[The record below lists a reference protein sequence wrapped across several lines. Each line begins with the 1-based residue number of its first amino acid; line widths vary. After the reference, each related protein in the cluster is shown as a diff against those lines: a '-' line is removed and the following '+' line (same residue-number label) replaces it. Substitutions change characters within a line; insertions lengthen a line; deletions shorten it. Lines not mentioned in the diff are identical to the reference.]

1 MNDDNVDHARV
12 YYEAVGGRDRHGR
25 VFGLGSYA
33 NVCYSHVS
41 SSFSATTSRLATSTN
56 EVIEL
61 RGTIGI
67 LMDRIN
73 RLEDFINRRLPAD
86 LQAPSADRPHSPPS
100 WLLFLELL
108 SFFICNLTTLFIY

>member
-1 MNDDNVDHARV
+1 MNGDNVDHARV
-12 YYEAVGGRDRHGR
+12 YYEAVGGRDRRGR

-41 SSFSATTSRLATSTN
+41 SSSSVMASRLAANTD

-61 RGTIGI
+61 RGTVGV

-73 RLEDFINRRLPAD
+73 RLEDFISRRLSVDP
-86 LQAPSADRPHSPPS
+86 QAPFADRPHSPPS
-100 WLLFLELL
+100 
-108 SFFICNLTTLFIY
+108 

>member
-12 YYEAVGGRDRHGR
+12 YYEVVGGRDRRGQ

-33 NVCYSHVS
+33 NVCYSHAS
-41 SSFSATTSRLATSTN
+41 SSFSATASRLAATTN

-61 RGTIGI
+61 RGTVGV

-73 RLEDFINRRLPAD
+73 RLEDFISHRLPAD
-86 LQAPSADRPHSPPS
+86 SQAPSADRPHSPPS
-100 WLLFLELL
+100 
-108 SFFICNLTTLFIY
+108 

>member
-1 MNDDNVDHARV
+1 MNGDNVDYARV

-41 SSFSATTSRLATSTN
+41 SSSSATASRLATTTN

-61 RGTIGI
+61 RGTVGV
-67 LMDRIN
+67 LMDHIN
-73 RLEDFINRRLPAD
+73 RLEDFISRRLPID
-86 LQAPSADRPHSPPS
+86 PQAPSADRLYSSPS
-100 WLLFLELL
+100 
-108 SFFICNLTTLFIY
+108 

>member
-12 YYEAVGGRDRHGR
+12 YYEAVGGRDRRGQ

-33 NVCYSHVS
+33 NVCYSHAS
-41 SSFSATTSRLATSTN
+41 SSSAVMASRLAANTD

-61 RGTIGI
+61 RGTVGV

-73 RLEDFINRRLPAD
+73 KLEDFISRIVPVD
-86 LQAPSADRPHSPPS
+86 PQAPSADRLHSPPS
-100 WLLFLELL
+100 
-108 SFFICNLTTLFIY
+108 

>member
-12 YYEAVGGRDRHGR
+12 YYEAVGGRDRRGR

-33 NVCYSHVS
+33 NVCYSHAS
-41 SSFSATTSRLATSTN
+41 SSSATANWLTATTN

-61 RGTIGI
+61 RGTVGV

-73 RLEDFINRRLPAD
+73 RLEDFINRRLLAD
-86 LQAPSADRPHSPPS
+86 PQAPSADRPHSPS
-100 WLLFLELL
+100 
-108 SFFICNLTTLFIY
+108 S

>member
-1 MNDDNVDHARV
+1 MNDDNVDHARI
-12 YYEAVGGRDRHGR
+12 YYEAVGGMDRRGR

-41 SSFSATTSRLATSTN
+41 SSSSATASRLAATTN

-61 RGTIGI
+61 RSTVGV

-73 RLEDFINRRLPAD
+73 KLEDFISHRLPAD
-86 LQAPSADRPHSPPS
+86 PQAPFADCPHSPPS
-100 WLLFLELL
+100 
-108 SFFICNLTTLFIY
+108 